1 MDSPSY
7 RDMTT
12 GIKAITA
19 EIEEKKSI
27 EDYRHV
33 EALKQQNEFI
43 LPYMESFWKDTSEA
57 IAALESEEHQM
68 RDLLNSNAHHLGNVF
83 AASGKREVQST
94 EIPSQLST
102 RDWALVQHILPR
114 CAGKIAVI
122 VSSS

>member
-33 EALKQQNEFI
+33 EALKQQNAFI

-57 IAALESEEHQM
+57 ITDLEHEERQM
-68 RDLLNSNAHHLGNVF
+68 RDLLNSNAHHLGKVF
-83 AASGKREVQST
+83 AASGKREAQST

-102 RDWALVQHILPR
+102 RDWALVQPILPR
-114 CAGKIAVI
+114 CAGKDAVI